1 MRTTKNMDYIYDDN
15 GQPILIDLLQ
25 KDTREKVI
33 AYFVQCRKEKKMTQ
47 ADIARRTGIPRNPFF
62 CYNDSMDAYTIS
74 ACPGGPATGSAFG
87 QERRLKPHE
96 TEKNSFL
103 YDGAAAGSHHAPDGF
118 CGNL

>member
-47 ADIARRTGIPRNPFF
+47 ADIARRTGIPRTNITRFESGRYNP
-62 CYNDSMDAYTIS
+62 SLEMLVKI
-74 ACPGGPATGSAFG
+74 
-87 QERRLKPHE
+87 
-96 TEKNSFL
+96 
-103 YDGAAAGSHHAPDGF
+103 AAALDMKLELVLKQLHSRE
-118 CGNL
+118 N

>member
-47 ADIARRTGIPRNPFF
+47 ADIARRTGIPRTNITRFESGRYNP
-62 CYNDSMDAYTIS
+62 SLEMLVKI
-74 ACPGGPATGSAFG
+74 
-87 QERRLKPHE
+87 
-96 TEKNSFL
+96 
-103 YDGAAAGSHHAPDGF
+103 AAALDMKLELILKQLHSEE
-118 CGNL
+118 N

>member
-47 ADIARRTGIPRNPFF
+47 ADIARRTGIPRTNITRFESGRYNP
-62 CYNDSMDAYTIS
+62 SLEMLVKI
-74 ACPGGPATGSAFG
+74 
-87 QERRLKPHE
+87 
-96 TEKNSFL
+96 
-103 YDGAAAGSHHAPDGF
+103 AAALDMKLELILKQLHSGK
-118 CGNL
+118 N

>member
-47 ADIARRTGIPRNPFF
+47 ADIARRTGIPRTNITRFESGRYNP
-62 CYNDSMDAYTIS
+62 SLEMLVKI
-74 ACPGGPATGSAFG
+74 
-87 QERRLKPHE
+87 
-96 TEKNSFL
+96 
-103 YDGAAAGSHHAPDGF
+103 AAALDMKLELVLKQLHSGE
-118 CGNL
+118 N